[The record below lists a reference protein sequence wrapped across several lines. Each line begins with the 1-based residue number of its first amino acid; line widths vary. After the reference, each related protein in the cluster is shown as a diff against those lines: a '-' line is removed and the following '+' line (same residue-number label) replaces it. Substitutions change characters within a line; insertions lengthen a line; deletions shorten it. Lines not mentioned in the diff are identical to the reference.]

1 MTYNSA
7 IAACEKG
14 GEWKRALN
22 VLSQM
27 RADGIA
33 PGVKA
38 YTAAIAACARASPS
52 QTTVALGLLAQ
63 MKKQAAEGDKNAVPN
78 VITYSAAINSCAHT
92 GEWRRSLDL
101 LDAMQRE
108 GLRPDRIAY
117 NSVLNACRTGGAPR
131 EALGVWDAMI
141 DRAGIKPDIIS
152 LTETVGAAERGGD
165 SAASDRVFT
174 RAVLEGVLFGSDFCL
189 DRMWETGADAAAEW
203 EVDVSGLTI
212 PVARAAVRYTLRRI
226 VEGKHPEQQL
236 RDLVFITGVGQ
247 LDRRAS
253 ESSSNH
259 GFRKYAQSNERKQT
273 RSALREHLLGYLR
286 DDFEPALSP
295 SIPAQMP
302 GTILV
307 TASALRTHVVSAD
320 VRKRPEARK
329 E

>member
-101 LDAMQRE
+101 LETTAEM
-108 GLRPDRIAY
+108 LPKSPYYYYIIPYVTHPSIITRIHLDEQT
-117 NSVLNACRTGGAPR
+117 NIKNL
-131 EALGVWDAMI
+131 I
-141 DRAGIKPDIIS
+141 AG
-152 LTETVGAAERGGD
+152 
-165 SAASDRVFT
+165 
-174 RAVLEGVLFGSDFCL
+174 
-189 DRMWETGADAAAEW
+189 
-203 EVDVSGLTI
+203 
-212 PVARAAVRYTLRRI
+212 
-226 VEGKHPEQQL
+226 
-236 RDLVFITGVGQ
+236 
-247 LDRRAS
+247 
-253 ESSSNH
+253 
-259 GFRKYAQSNERKQT
+259 
-273 RSALREHLLGYLR
+273 RSR
-286 DDFEPALSP
+286 FEP
-295 SIPAQMP
+295 
-302 GTILV
+302 
-307 TASALRTHVVSAD
+307 
-320 VRKRPEARK
+320 
-329 E
+329 